1 MKRYFTLFAMLIALG
16 LLTGVSFAEG
26 PSAWFN
32 MNYTD
37 TKQFEDG
44 EKIQA
49 SDNLYQNYYFR
60 LDKSVTPLISYQL
73 YMRSTLLNSH
83 NTDSEGDTI
92 NTYQRAIE
100 PAIDLFLRNP
110 IYGFDTG
117 YRRLEQ
123 WSTANLTDDNR
134 ETTDF
139 YYSRLNI
146 TPRALPSFSFQFD
159 RQNNYDHLPSQKIDI
174 TNTKYSGSSWYD
186 VQYRDLRL
194 SYNITLARNEDKT
207 PKEIISKTIN
217 DSINGLYNVGY
228 SKTFWD
234 GRINASAGYQGNY
247 FRNKIEQLATQTGS
261 VPFKRTPSMGMYG
274 SGKQLEP
281 NVDILTP
288 TITLSDNIYN
298 IPATTTTG
306 TINIGL
312 NGKKFHNTGIQLF
325 SSAKPVDTLFI
336 YVNRDITSDTELI
349 QRADWRVYKS
359 EYNLPNTWTEI
370 NILTINVEVFDIVN
384 NIYRYEIKF
393 AVPQNSLF
401 FRAVNMQVSS
411 INDVFVT
418 EIEAYGTDII
428 PKSGEITDISTFFT
442 QGINFNAQIR
452 PSASLFF
459 RLNYFL
465 NRSDQNP
472 ASVVN
477 SIGGAFANIFTNS
490 IQKNGNMLQ
499 SNISRNFG
507 ATSTWLIHRY
517 LATTARFERNQA
529 FDNKKVTDI
538 RSDTYSL
545 AFNSSPLPTIDTNLS
560 FVRTHSYDF
569 NEKHSMNSLY
579 LLTVGAKL
587 YRDVNMIT
595 DIGYTDSKTYATDDQ
610 SPDSIT
616 TEDISSS
623 TRYIRGTLDARL
635 SSKVSGNLTYGF
647 SSASGSNSSSTNDA
661 SLILTYRP
669 GRFFSLSGSFTISD
683 TDDETM
689 TSEGILIDWLLLPAV
704 RLNFNY
710 QHTLTEPD
718 TTLTDSI
725 SGYLI
730 WYITRFLDFQ
740 FSYNYT
746 REMNDIKKEIYVL
759 GGYLTCR
766 FW

>member
-1 MKRYFTLFAMLIALG
+1 
-16 LLTGVSFAEG
+16 
-26 PSAWFN
+26 

-49 SDNLYQNYYFR
+49 SDNFYQNYYFR

-73 YMRSTLLNSH
+73 YLRSTLVNSH
-83 NTDSEGDTI
+83 NTDSKGDTV
-92 NTYQRAIE
+92 NTYQRTIE
-100 PAIDLFLRNP
+100 PSVDIFLRNP
-110 IYGFDTG
+110 IYGFDAG

-123 WSTANLTDDNR
+123 WSTANLTDDSR

-146 TPRALPSFSFQFD
+146 MPRALPFFSLQYD
-159 RQNNYDHLPSQKIDI
+159 RQNKYDHLPVQKIDV

-186 VQYRDLRL
+186 VRYRDLKL

-217 DSINGLYNVGY
+217 DSVNGLYTIGY

-234 GRINASAGYQGNY
+234 GRVNASANYQGNY
-247 FRNKIEQLATQTGS
+247 YRNKVEQFATQTGS
-261 VPFKRTPSMGMYG
+261 VAFKRTPSMGMYG

-281 NVDILTP
+281 NVDILTS

-298 IPATTTTG
+298 IPATTTAG
-306 TINIGL
+306 TINIGQ
-312 NGKKFHNTGIQLF
+312 NGKKFHNTGVQLF
-325 SSAKPVDTLFI
+325 SSAKPVDTLYV

-349 QRADWRVYKS
+349 QRANWRVYKS

-370 NILTINVEVFDIVN
+370 NILTVNAQVFDIAKKV
-384 NIYRYEIKF
+384 YRYEIKF
-393 AVPQNSLF
+393 AAPQNSLF
-401 FRAVNMQVSS
+401 FRAINMQVSS
-411 INDVFVT
+411 VHDVFVT

-428 PKSGEITDISTFFT
+428 PQSGKITDASTFFT
-442 QGINFNAQIR
+442 QGISFNANIK
-452 PSASLFF
+452 PSAVLSF

-465 NRSDQNP
+465 NRADQNP
-472 ASVVN
+472 ASVIN
-477 SIGGAFANIFTNS
+477 SVGGAFANIFTNT

-499 SNISRNFG
+499 SNITRNFG
-507 ATSTWLIHRY
+507 ASSTWLIHRY

-529 FDNKKVTDI
+529 FDNKKETDL
-538 RSDTYSL
+538 RSNTYSL
-545 AFNSSPLPTIDTNLS
+545 AFNSSPLPTLDTNLS
-560 FVRTHSYDF
+560 FVRTYSYDF

-579 LLTVGAKL
+579 FLTVGAKL

-595 DIGYTDSKTYATDDQ
+595 DIGYTDSRTYAT
-610 SPDSIT
+610 SGRTADSAT
-616 TEDISSS
+616 AEDTSSS

-635 SSKVSGNLTYGF
+635 SSKVSGNLTYGL
-647 SSASGSNSSSTNDA
+647 SSASGSSSSSTNDA
-661 SLILTYRP
+661 SLLLTYRP
-669 GRFFSLSGSFTISD
+669 GRFFSLSGSFAISG

-689 TSEGILIDWLLLPAV
+689 TSEGVLIDWLLLPAV

-710 QHTLTEPD
+710 QHTFKDTRPD
-718 TTLTDSI
+718 TTLTDSF

-746 REMNDIKKEIYVL
+746 RELNDIKKEIYAL